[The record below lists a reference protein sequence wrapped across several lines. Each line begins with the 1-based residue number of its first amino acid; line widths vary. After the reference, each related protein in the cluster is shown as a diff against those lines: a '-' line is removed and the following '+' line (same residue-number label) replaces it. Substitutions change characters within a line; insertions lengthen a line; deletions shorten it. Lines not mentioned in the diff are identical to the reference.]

1 MVARI
6 ELRRR
11 RLGTLVAMLL
21 VGFVATLTL
30 AAVAGARRSA
40 SALRRF
46 DTATSTSNLDV
57 LVSSYTPAQLAAV
70 RDIPG
75 VEGVGVVNLMFV
87 QPTDPRPELQ
97 HLNIAAADDAGI
109 GASVDRPRLVAGRL
123 ANPNAPLEIDI
134 GQGLASIAH
143 LQVGSFLDIHSL
155 SPADLAAAKR
165 GAGIHL
171 TGPHP
176 HLRVV
181 GIVRRPLD
189 LASMGSAGGVVI
201 LTPAFTRVYAPKIA
215 NPAGFAFRLRA
226 RDPSAVTAALRKI
239 FAGDPAFAPQDLS
252 AEVSGARDSINVI
265 TDVLLIFAAIAAI
278 AGIVAIAIVLS
289 RELAI
294 TSGEQSALRS
304 LGSTRNQRAAMSG
317 ARIIVIAAGGAL
329 LGIAGA
335 IAASPLLPFGVARQA
350 DPDPGLH
357 ADWLVLGPGAIG
369 VLIVAVAIGCVAAAR
384 SARVAAAGHAPR
396 RQSFWSRVAAGAGSG
411 LSPAAATGV
420 HMATEPGRGKSAVPL
435 RSAAFGA
442 TFGVLGVTTILVFTA
457 NLGHFAAT
465 PREYGDTF
473 DFWTETTN
481 IQQCNAPDAGISR
494 MPGVASDAVV
504 CYTNLTFAGRPTFAW
519 AAVPV
524 KGTIAPELVTGRPP
538 TTPVEVALGAATL
551 RSLGKHVGDTVS
563 TTGPHG
569 RVVVDRI
576 VGEAVFPELGDPQP
590 VAEGAWFTPAGW
602 SENGATTEEFTR
614 YIVGTY
620 APHAD
625 PAAIGRAVNA
635 QPGTTPVTSARR
647 LPVEIS
653 RLRDINWFPRATATL
668 LAILALIAIAHAL
681 VTGTRRRRRDL
692 AVLKTLGFV
701 RAQVRHTVGWE
712 ATTLAVVG
720 LVVGIPI
727 GLVAGSALWRAI
739 ADSVGVPVA
748 LVVPAGLFLLIPAA
762 ILVVNA
768 IALAPARSAARLRP
782 AVALRSE

>member
-11 RLGTLVAMLL
+11 WLGTLVAMLL

-30 AAVAGARRSA
+30 AAVAGGRRSA

-46 DTATSTSNLDV
+46 ETSTAAGNLEV
-57 LVSSYTPAQLAAV
+57 QVSSYTPAQLATV

-75 VEGVGVVNLMFV
+75 VLGVGVVDLMFV
-87 QPTDPRPELQ
+87 QPTDPRPQLQ
-97 HLNIAAADDAGI
+97 HLTIAGAVDTAI
-109 GASVDRPRLVAGRL
+109 GSDVDRPRLVAGRL

-143 LQVGSFLDIHSL
+143 LQVGSVLDTRSL

-165 GAGIHL
+165 GAGFHL

-176 HLRVV
+176 QLHVV

-189 LASMGSAGGVVI
+189 LATMGSAGGVVV
-201 LTPAFTRVYAPKIA
+201 LTPAFTRMYDQQIA
-215 NPAGFAFRLRA
+215 NPPGFTFRVRA
-226 RDPSAVTAALRKI
+226 TDIPGATAALHKI
-239 FAGDPAFAPQDLS
+239 FAGDPGFAPQAVG

-265 TDVLLIFAAIAAI
+265 TDVLLIFAGIAAI
-278 AGIVAIAIVLS
+278 AGFVAIAIVLS

-294 TSGEQSALRS
+294 SIGDQSALRS

-317 ARIIVIAAGGAL
+317 ARIILIAAGGAL

-335 IAASPLLPFGVARQA
+335 IAVSPLLPFGVARQA

-357 ADWLVLGPGAIG
+357 ADWLVLGPGAMA
-369 VLIVAVAIGCVAAAR
+369 VLVIAVVIGCVAAAR
-384 SARVAAAGHAPR
+384 SARVAAAGHVPR
-396 RQSFWSRVAAGAGSG
+396 RQSFWSRVAAVAGNG
-411 LSPAAATGV
+411 LAPAAATGV

-435 RSAAFGA
+435 RSAVFGA
-442 TFGVLGVTTILVFTA
+442 AFGVLGVTTILIFTA
-457 NLGHFAAT
+457 NLGHLAAT
-465 PREYGDTF
+465 PREFGDTF

-481 IQQCNAPDAGISR
+481 IQQCNPPDSGISR
-494 MPGVASDAVV
+494 MPGVTSDAVL
-504 CYTNLTFAGRPTFAW
+504 CYTNLTFAGHPTFAW
-519 AAVPV
+519 ATVPV
-524 KGTIAPELVTGRPP
+524 KGTVAPELVSGRPP
-538 TTPVEVALGAATL
+538 ETSAEVALGAATL

-563 TTGPHG
+563 TTGAHG
-569 RVVVDRI
+569 KPVVDRI
-576 VGEAVFPELGDPQP
+576 VGQAVFPELADPQP
-590 VAEGAWFTPAGW
+590 VADGAWFTPEGW
-602 SENGATTEEFTR
+602 FANGATTEEFTR

-625 PAAIGRAVNA
+625 PAAIGRAVVA

-720 LVVGIPI
+720 LVFGIPI

-768 IALAPARSAARLRP
+768 IALVPARSAARLRP
-782 AVALRSE
+782 AVALRTE